1 MYPRYGQEDL
11 AKAHQWELQREAEH
25 QRQAETLVPHRNVA
39 LLAVNKLGS
48 LFGGLRIQNKQVKR
62 AELSPKPI
70 TGAL

>member
-25 QRQAETLVPHRNVA
+25 QRQAETLVPHRNFA
-39 LLAVNKLGS
+39 LLAVSKLGS
-48 LFGGLRIQNKQVKR
+48 LFGGLRIQKKQVKR

>member
-25 QRQAETLVPHRNVA
+25 QRRAETLVPHRNIA

-48 LFGGLRIQNKQVKR
+48 LFGD
-62 AELSPKPI
+62 
-70 TGAL
+70 

>member
-39 LLAVNKLGS
+39 LLAFSKLGS
-48 LFGGLRIQNKQVKR
+48 LFGELRIQKKQVKR